1 MEFKFLGKLFNYI
14 AVISCFFYVFAN
26 TAFANDRLLPT
37 LSLSGISNKDIS
49 KQVSYYKF
57 DGAQLPATENQIPL
71 WLTSLKPHDS
81 TNIFGDRYIAV
92 FSVENNTKNTDW
104 FIYPYGSVVEKIE
117 IHAYQNQRH
126 TKDTTGYNH
135 NNKLNFHYGNKVL
148 IAPNSIS
155 TVIVLFQSDFFFA
168 PIKLIISP
176 EAQAKSSM
184 ELENIILLL
193 CLGVA
198 LALSIYNLFIFI
210 GSGERMY
217 LFYALATF
225 CYMWGWV
232 HVFGVLELITQN
244 TYPGLLMPPFLL
256 GALCTA
262 YFAIDFLNLKGNY
275 PKLTFTLYVIALFS
289 LLSTPV
295 AFFNPS
301 LGLLLASVGTGLIL
315 TIGLIAGIICWR
327 NGYGPAKYFV
337 FAFLAMVIP
346 NMVGNMINLG
356 ILSGVNLNI
365 YLLGLMGNT
374 LDSLLLAFA
383 LAEKVKMTNAD
394 NVDLTQ
400 NLEKK
405 VLQRTQELKKATEK
419 AEKATNA
426 KSDFLA
432 KMSHEIRTPMN
443 AVIGLSRLTLKT
455 TLDAKQKDYVDKILD
470 SGESLLGLI
479 NDILD
484 FSKIE
489 AGKLTI
495 ENKPFEVHKLLRRS
509 VNLSAINAHAKGLEL
524 ITDIDPNIPSVMI
537 GDPLRL
543 QQIIVNLVNNAVKF
557 TQTGAVC
564 IKMELKYE
572 FDSKITLLCSVIDTG
587 IGMDQAQQNRMFQ
600 TFSQADESITRKY
613 GGTGLGLAICKQ
625 LCELMGGEIGL
636 QSELGDGST
645 FYFTFEVQKCEQKSV
660 IQTIDKAAVTK
671 LKVLVVDDMSLA
683 RTVIIELLAKL
694 GIQADQIDNGL
705 DAIKLVEE
713 KIKLNKPYDL
723 VFMDWRMP
731 QMDGIE
737 TARLIHENSEGK
749 LPHILMVSAYDKEEI
764 NTQLDGTIIK
774 QFIEKPINQSSLV
787 DAITNVVIS
796 DEVDYVD
803 SNCES
808 EFIPNFSSSHI
819 LLVEDNAINRQV
831 ALGFLSDTQ
840 VEVDIAENGR
850 IALEKLAICEYD
862 LVLMDIQMPEMDGL
876 TAMGE
881 IKKNPKLANLPVIA
895 MTAHAMPADVVSSK
909 QAGMLSHISKPI
921 DPDNLF
927 NTLANYLD
935 VVDVSS
941 ASQAPCIDDFEN
953 TSGSQNATLKRLN
966 LISAIDLHQAIN
978 NMNGRIELY
987 LSLIKDFIK
996 DQHGSTEHLDDLFN
1010 SKKLNEIY
1018 LVVHSLKSNSAYLGA
1033 YELSQACER
1042 LETSLG
1048 KGIWEPNY
1056 LAIVK
1061 HQLSNLLKE
1070 ISNVFDEPIVT
1081 SCVFSVDKLKQ
1092 ELEKTVVLL
1101 RSSDFNVEAQLF
1113 NLKEFCKSTDYEQD
1127 IINIIEYVDDIEFEN
1142 ATQTTLEL
1150 ITQLDVVFN
1159 E

>member
-1 MEFKFLGKLFNYI
+1 MELKFLGKLFNVLALIFCYI
-14 AVISCFFYVFAN
+14 HIFAN
-26 TAFANDRLLPT
+26 FALASERLLPT
-37 LSLSGISNKDIS
+37 FSLSEISNKDIS
-49 KQVSYYKF
+49 QKVSYY
-57 DGAQLPATENQIPL
+57 QLADEGLPSSESEIPL
-71 WLTSLKPHDS
+71 WLASLKKHGT
-81 TNIFGDRYIAV
+81 TNIFGDKYIAV
-92 FSVENNTKNTDW
+92 FSIENNTKLTNW
-104 FIYPYGSVVEKIE
+104 FVYPYGSVVENIE
-117 IHAYQNQRH
+117 IHSYINLSHR
-126 TKDTTGYNH
+126 KDTTGYNH
-135 NNKLNFHYGNKVL
+135 NNNLNFHYGNKIL
-148 IAPNSIS
+148 FEPNSKT
-155 TVIVLFQSDFFFA
+155 TVIVLFESHFFFA

-176 EAQAKSSM
+176 EVQAKPSM

-210 GSGERMY
+210 GSSERMY

-244 TYPGLLMPPFLL
+244 QYPGLLMPPFLI

-275 PKLTFTLYVIALFS
+275 PKLTITLYGIALFA
-289 LLSTPV
+289 LIATPF
-295 AFFNPS
+295 AFFNPG

-315 TIGLIAGIICWR
+315 TIGLIAGIICWK

-337 FAFLAMVIP
+337 LAFLAMVIP

-356 ILSGVNLNI
+356 LLPGINVNI

-374 LDSLLLAFA
+374 VDSLLLAFA
-383 LAEKVKMTNAD
+383 LAEKVKMTNTE

-405 VLQRTQELKKATEK
+405 VLQRTNELKKATEK

-455 TLDAKQKDYVDKILD
+455 SLDTKQKDYVDKILD

-495 ENKPFEVHKLLRRS
+495 ESKPFEIHKLVRRS
-509 VNLSAINAHAKGLEL
+509 VNLSAINAHGKGLEL

-572 FDSKITLLCSVIDTG
+572 YDSKITLLCSVIDTG
-587 IGMDQAQQNRMFQ
+587 IGMDQEQQSRMFK

-645 FYFTFEVQKCEQKSV
+645 FYFSVEVQKCEQKSV
-660 IQTIDKAAVTK
+660 IQTIDKATVAK

-683 RTVIIELLAKL
+683 RAVLIEMLAKL
-694 GIQADQIDNGL
+694 GIKADQADNGL
-705 DAIKLVEE
+705 NAIALIKE
-713 KIKLNKPYDL
+713 KIQSNNPYDL

-737 TARLIHENSEGK
+737 TSRLIHENCEGK
-749 LPHILMVSAYDKEEI
+749 LPHILMVSAYDKEEVSE
-764 NTQLDGTIIK
+764 QLDGTVIK
-774 QFIEKPINQSSLV
+774 QFIEKPINQSALV
-787 DAITNVVIS
+787 DAITNAMVS
-796 DEVDYVD
+796 DEVEYID
-803 SNCES
+803 NTQET

-831 ALGFLSDTQ
+831 ALGFLSDTK
-840 VEVDIAENGR
+840 VKVDIAENGR
-850 IALEKLAICEYD
+850 IALEKLALCEYD
-862 LVLMDIQMPEMDGL
+862 LVLMDIQMPEMDGF
-876 TAMGE
+876 TAMRE
-881 IKKNPKLANLPVIA
+881 IKKNPRLSDLPVIA
-895 MTAHAMPADVVSSK
+895 MTAHAMPADVVRSK
-909 QAGMLSHISKPI
+909 EAGMLSHISKPI
-921 DPDNLF
+921 EPDNLF
-927 NTLANYLD
+927 KTLANYLN
-935 VVDVSS
+935 VVEELIPDPVSFV
-941 ASQAPCIDDFEN
+941 DEN
-953 TSGSQNATLKRLN
+953 LSISQNLVLNKLN
-966 LISAIDLHQAIN
+966 LIDSIDLNQALN

-996 DQHGSTEHLDDLFN
+996 DQQGAPEQLDNLFN
-1010 SKKLNEIY
+1010 DKKLNEIY
-1018 LVVHSLKSNSAYLGA
+1018 LIVHSLKSNSAYLGA
-1033 YELSQACER
+1033 YDLSKACEKLETALGEGKWDCDNLAVVKYQLSRLLSELSDA
-1042 LETSLG
+1042 
-1048 KGIWEPNY
+1048 
-1056 LAIVK
+1056 
-1061 HQLSNLLKE
+1061 
-1070 ISNVFDEPIVT
+1070 FDEQAEQHRI
-1081 SCVFSVDKLKQ
+1081 FSVDKLEQ
-1092 ELEKTVVLL
+1092 ELEKILILL
-1101 RSSDFNVEAQLF
+1101 RASDFSVEEPLSH
-1113 NLKEFCKSTDYEQD
+1113 LKVLCKNTPYESI
-1127 IINIIEYVDDIEFEN
+1127 IINVIKNVDDIEFEN
-1142 ATQTTLEL
+1142 ATEMVIEL
-1150 ITQLDVVFN
+1150 IAELDVVFN

>member
-1 MEFKFLGKLFNYI
+1 VEFSFLGKLFKFLTI
-14 AVISCFFYVFAN
+14 VFCSLILFSHFSWAN
-26 TAFANDRLLPT
+26 ESRLPA
-37 LSLSGISNKDIS
+37 LSLSDISNKDIS
-49 KQVSYYKF
+49 QMVSYYKF
-57 DGAQLPATENQIPL
+57 DKGSLPTAQSDIPL
-71 WLTSLKPHDS
+71 WLTTLKEHGS
-81 TNIFGDRYIAV
+81 TDIFGDKYIAV
-92 FSVENNTKNTDW
+92 FTIENNTKKTNW
-104 FIYPYGSVVEKIE
+104 FIYPYGSVVENIE
-117 IHAYQNQRH
+117 IHSYQSLSH

-135 NNKLNFHYGNKVL
+135 NNNLNFHYGNKVL
-148 IAPNSIS
+148 LEPNSIN
-155 TVIVLFQSDFFFA
+155 TILILFESDFFFA

-176 EAQAKSSM
+176 EAQAKSSI

-198 LALSIYNLFIFI
+198 LALSVYNLFIFI

-244 TYPGLLMPPFLL
+244 LYPNWLMPPFLL

-275 PKLTFTLYVIALFS
+275 PKLTITLYAIAIFS
-289 LLSTPV
+289 LISTPFS
-295 AFFNPS
+295 FFNPS

-315 TIGLIAGIICWR
+315 TIGLIAGIICWL

-337 FAFLAMVIP
+337 LAFLAMVIP

-356 ILSGVNLNI
+356 LLPGINLNI

-374 LDSLLLAFA
+374 VDSLLLAFA
-383 LAEKVKMTNAD
+383 LAEKVKMTNSE
-394 NVDLTQ
+394 NIDLTQ

-405 VLQRTQELKKATEK
+405 VLHRTEELKKATEK

-455 TLDAKQKDYVDKILD
+455 SLDTKQKDYVDKILD

-495 ENKPFEVHKLLRRS
+495 ENKSFEVHKLLRRA
-509 VNLSAINAHAKGLEL
+509 VNLSAINAHTKGLEL
-524 ITDIDPNIPSVMI
+524 ITDIDPNIPPVLI

-564 IKMELKYE
+564 IKMEIKYE
-572 FDSKITLLCSVIDTG
+572 IDSKITLLCSVIDTG
-587 IGMDQAQQNRMFQ
+587 IGMNQEQQSRMFK
-600 TFSQADESITRKY
+600 TFSQADESVTRKY

-645 FYFTFEVQKCEQKSV
+645 FYFTVEVQKCEQKSV
-660 IQTIDKAAVTK
+660 VQTINKATVAK

-683 RTVIIELLAKL
+683 RTVIIELLDKL
-694 GIQADQIDNGL
+694 GIKADQTDNGF
-705 DAIKLVEE
+705 DAIELVKE
-713 KIKLNKPYDL
+713 KIQNKNPYDL

-731 QMDGIE
+731 EMDGIE
-737 TARLIHENSEGK
+737 TSRLIHEKCEGK
-749 LPHILMVSAYDKEEI
+749 LPHILMVSTYDKEEV
-764 NTQLDGTIIK
+764 NSQLDGTVIN
-774 QFIEKPINQSSLV
+774 QFIEKPINQSALV
-787 DAITNVVIS
+787 DAITNALIS
-796 DEVDYVD
+796 DELDMSDTTPKTEY
-803 SNCES
+803 
-808 EFIPNFSSSHI
+808 IPNFSSSHI

-831 ALGFLSDTQ
+831 ALGFLSDTK
-840 VEVDIAENGR
+840 VKVDIAENGR
-850 IALEKLAICEYD
+850 IALEKLSLCEYD

-881 IKKNPKLANLPVIA
+881 INKIPKLFNLPVIA
-895 MTAHAMPADVVSSK
+895 MTAHAMPADVVRSK
-909 QAGMLSHISKPI
+909 EAGMLSHVSKPI
-921 DPDNLF
+921 EPDILF

-935 VVDVSS
+935 VVEDKTLVLDSNNF
-941 ASQAPCIDDFEN
+941 QD
-953 TSGSQNATLKRLN
+953 TSNSQNKILKKLN
-966 LISAIDLHQAIN
+966 LIKVIDLHQALN

-996 DQHGSTEHLDDLFN
+996 DQQDCIEQLDNLFN

-1033 YELSQACER
+1033 YDLSQACEK

-1048 KGIWEPNY
+1048 EGRWEQDHLLN
-1056 LAIVK
+1056 VK
-1061 HQLSNLLKE
+1061 SQIPPLLSELTAAFDDIIMEKE
-1070 ISNVFDEPIVT
+1070 T
-1081 SCVFSVDKLKQ
+1081 FSIEKLKF
-1092 ELEKTVVLL
+1092 ELEEIIVLL
-1101 RSSDFNVEAQLF
+1101 RSSDFTVEERLQ
-1113 NLKEFCKSTDYEQD
+1113 NLYTFCKKTDYE
-1127 IINIIEYVDDIEFEN
+1127 NIILSIIQNVDDIEFEE
-1142 ATQTTLEL
+1142 ATSTTLKLLKE
-1150 ITQLDVVFN
+1150 LDVVFN

>member
-1 MEFKFLGKLFNYI
+1 MEIKFLGKLINYI
-14 AVISCFFYVFAN
+14 AIIFCFFYVFAN
-26 TAFANDRLLPT
+26 VAFANERLLPA
-37 LSLSGISNKDIS
+37 LSLSDISNKDIS
-49 KQVSYYKF
+49 KQVYYYQF
-57 DGAQLPATENQIPL
+57 NEGSLPLNEDQIPL
-71 WLTSLKPHDS
+71 WLTSLKQHDT

-104 FIYPYGSVVEKIE
+104 FIYPYGSVVENIE
-117 IHAYQNQRH
+117 IHAYQNQHH
-126 TKDTTGYNH
+126 TKNTTGYNH
-135 NNKLNFHYGNKVL
+135 KNNLNFHYGNKVL
-148 IAPNSIS
+148 IEPNSIT
-155 TVIVLFQSDFFFA
+155 TVIVVFQSDFFFA

-225 CYMWGWV
+225 CYMWGWA

-244 TYPGLLMPPFLL
+244 TYSSFLMPPFLI

-275 PKLTFTLYVIALFS
+275 PKLTFTLYGIALFS
-289 LLSTPV
+289 LISTPF
-295 AFFNPS
+295 AFYDPS

-337 FAFLAMVIP
+337 FAFLAVVIP
-346 NMVGNMINLG
+346 NMIGNMINLG
-356 ILSGVNLNI
+356 LLPGINVNI

-374 LDSLLLAFA
+374 IDSLLLAFA
-383 LAEKVKMTNAD
+383 LAEKVKMTNAV

-455 TLDAKQKDYVDKILD
+455 TLNAKQKDYVDKILD

-495 ENKPFEVHKLLRRS
+495 ENKPFEVHKLLRRA

-572 FDSKITLLCSVIDTG
+572 YDSKITLLCSVIDTG
-587 IGMDQAQQNRMFQ
+587 IGMDLEQQSRMFQ

-645 FYFTFEVQKCEQKSV
+645 FYFTVEVQKCEQKSV
-660 IQTIDKAAVTK
+660 IQSIDKATVAK

-694 GIQADQIDNGL
+694 GIKADQVNNGF
-705 DAIKLVEE
+705 DALKLVKE
-713 KIKLNKPYDL
+713 KIEVNSPYDL

-731 QMDGIE
+731 EMDGIE
-737 TARLIHENSEGK
+737 TSRLINESCEGK
-749 LPHILMVSAYDKEEI
+749 LPHILMVSAYDKEEV
-764 NTQLDGTIIK
+764 NTQLDGTVIK

-787 DAITNVVIS
+787 DAITNAMVC

-803 SNCES
+803 INS
-808 EFIPNFSSSHI
+808 EPDFIPNFSSSHI

-850 IALEKLAICEYD
+850 IALEKLALCEYD

-876 TAMGE
+876 TAMEE

-895 MTAHAMPADVVSSK
+895 MTAHAMPADVVRSK

-921 DPDNLF
+921 EPDNLF
-927 NTLANYLD
+927 NTLANYLN
-935 VVDVSS
+935 VVETPIVNHPSS
-941 ASQAPCIDDFEN
+941 MDDFGN
-953 TSGSQNATLKRLN
+953 TSDSQNATLKRLN
-966 LISAIDLHQAIN
+966 IISAIDLHQALN

-996 DQHGSTEHLDDLFN
+996 DQQGSISHLDDLFG

-1033 YELSQACER
+1033 YELSQACEK

-1048 KGIWEPNY
+1048 KGLWEAEY
-1056 LAIVK
+1056 LDVVK
-1061 HQLSNLLKE
+1061 DQLSDLLNE
-1070 ISNVFDEPIVT
+1070 ITDVFDEPIVQ
-1081 SCVFSVDKLKQ
+1081 SNAFSVDLLKQ

-1101 RSSDFNVEAQLF
+1101 RSSDFNVEAQLI
-1113 NLKEFCKSTDYEQD
+1113 NLKAFCKSTPYEQS
-1127 IINIIEYVDDIEFEN
+1127 ICNIIENVDDIEFEN